1 MHGHSEVA
9 DALLSTSAD
18 QPDDSGATALHLA
31 AQAGHTRTVQTLLG
45 QADEEEGRVRIS
57 LTRTAQGFG
66 LELDDRGAVAG
77 YSGEGRPA
85 VRQTQNRLLD
95 LLLPPL
101 PHLL

>member
-9 DALLSTSAD
+9 DALLATSAD

-31 AQAGHTRTVQTLLG
+31 AQAGHTRTVQTLLR
-45 QADEEEGRVRIS
+45 QEDEEGRVRIS

-85 VRQTQNRLLD
+85 VRQAQNLPPA
-95 LLLPPL
+95 LLLSSIPYVL
-101 PHLL
+101 

>member
-9 DALLSTSAD
+9 DALLATSAD
-18 QPDDSGATALHLA
+18 QPDDSGATALQLA

-85 VRQTQNRLLD
+85 VRQAPNLPLVLLRSRLPY
-95 LLLPPL
+95 LL
-101 PHLL
+101 

>member
-9 DALLSTSAD
+9 DALLATSAD
-18 QPDDSGATALHLA
+18 QPDDSGATALQLA

-45 QADEEEGRVRIS
+45 QEDEEGRVRIS

-95 LLLPPL
+95 LLFSPL
-101 PHLL
+101 PRLL

>member
-9 DALLSTSAD
+9 DALLATSAD
-18 QPDDSGATALHLA
+18 QPDDSGATALQLA

-45 QADEEEGRVRIS
+45 QEDEEGRVRIS

-85 VRQTQNRLLD
+85 VRQAPNLPLA
-95 LLLPPL
+95 LLLSPL
-101 PHLL
+101 PYVL

>member
-9 DALLSTSAD
+9 DALLATSAD
-18 QPDDSGATALHLA
+18 QPDDSGATALELA

-45 QADEEEGRVRIS
+45 QEGEEGRVRIS

-85 VRQTQNRLLD
+85 VRQAKNRLLD
-95 LLLPPL
+95 LLFSPL
-101 PHLL
+101 QRLL